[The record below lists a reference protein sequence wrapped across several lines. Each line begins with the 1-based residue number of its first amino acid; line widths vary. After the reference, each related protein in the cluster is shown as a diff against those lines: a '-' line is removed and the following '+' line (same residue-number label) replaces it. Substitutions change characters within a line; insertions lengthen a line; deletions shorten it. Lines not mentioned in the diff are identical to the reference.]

1 MSTIPEID
9 VHELRRRM
17 EETDDLA
24 LLDVRQPIEHQ
35 TGSLESVLIP
45 LQQLPYR
52 LDELESYR
60 DQPLVVYCR
69 TGNRSGKAVQFLQS
83 QGFSGAVNL
92 KGGVVEWRDQIDP
105 DFRVY

>member
-9 VHELRRRM
+9 VHELHRRLSDD
-17 EETDDLA
+17 EDLA

-35 TGSLESVLIP
+35 TGNLEGVLIP

-52 LDELESYR
+52 LEELEPYR

-83 QGFSGAVNL
+83 RGFSGAVNL
-92 KGGVVEWRDQIDP
+92 KGGVTDWRDQIDP
-105 DFRVY
+105 DFKVY